1 MHPTQGMTL
10 DRVEVALEKVFEC
23 GQAYVALSRA
33 TAPAGLRILGALHL
47 SSIRAHPQVVAF
59 YAAIAR
65 QNGYGGARNL
75 AAEW

>member
-1 MHPTQGMTL
+1 MTL
-10 DRVEVALEKVFEC
+10 DRVEVSLEKVFEC

-33 TAPAGLRILGALHL
+33 RGPEGLRVLGALHL
-47 SSIRAHPQVVAF
+47 SSIRAHPKVVAF

-65 QNGYGGARNL
+65 SHRPTSRNL